1 MAVLQFLTNDDIH
14 IELLRGRDGRDGRD
28 GEDGHDGHDG
38 VPGPP
43 GTDGHDGAPGPPGI
57 DGQDG
62 HDGVPGVAGL
72 DGKDGERGEK
82 GDGGE
87 RGVRGEKGDPG
98 TRGPQGLS
106 GGGVT
111 YTRWGRTT
119 CPGTPG
125 TELVYAG
132 IAAGSWYNS
141 KGGGANYLCLPEV
154 PLYSAF
160 TPGVQTYRDFLY
172 GTEYETG
179 LGAQSPLSAKYNHNV
194 PCAICYVSTRASIL
208 MVPAR
213 NVCPAQWTLEYSGY
227 LMSNAIQYER
237 TMFECVDKDPE
248 SVPGSSGGIDGALF
262 YNVEA
267 KCHGIPCGPY
277 VAEKE
282 LTCAVCT
289 R

>member
-1 MAVLQFLTNDDIH
+1 M
-14 IELLRGRDGRDGRD
+14 
-28 GEDGHDGHDG
+28 
-38 VPGPP
+38 PGPP
-43 GTDGHDGAPGPPGI
+43 GTDGRDGHNGAPGPSGT

-62 HDGVPGVAGL
+62 HDGVPGLAGI
-72 DGKDGERGEK
+72 DGQEGEK
-82 GDGGE
+82 GD
-87 RGVRGEKGDPG
+87 RGEKGDPG
-98 TRGPQGLS
+98 TRGPRGLN

-119 CPGTPG
+119 CPTTPG
-125 TELVYAG
+125 MELVYAG
-132 IAAGSWYNS
+132 RAAGSWFSS

-154 PLYSAF
+154 PIYSTY
-160 TPGVQTYRDFLY
+160 TPGVQTYRSFLY

-179 LGAQSPLSAKYNHNV
+179 SGALSPLSAKFNHNV

-213 NVCPAQWTLEYSGY
+213 NVCPARWTLEYSGY
-227 LMSNAIQYER
+227 LMSNAIQHER

-248 SVPGSSGGIDGALF
+248 SIPGSSGGIDGAIL

-267 KCHGIPCGPY
+267 KCHGIPCLPY

-282 LTCAVCT
+282 LTCAVCS